1 LKSEHLRGGVF
12 NRLIVL
18 IAVLGTASC
27 TQGPPA
33 AARSSDSGA
42 AVTPDR
48 KVRDQQ
54 GIDWDAILKLE
65 AEAKALVT
73 ASGCSRDDQCR
84 TAPVGSRG
92 CGGPRYYLTYCA
104 RSTDSLALFRK
115 LREVENAERAFNEKY
130 KIGST
135 CEFRMP
141 PAVGITAGECRAK

>member
-1 LKSEHLRGGVF
+1 MTRF
-12 NRLIVL
+12 NRLL
-18 IAVLGTASC
+18 FFFAVLGSASC

-33 AARSSDSGA
+33 VARPSDSSAVA
-42 AVTPDR
+42 APDE
-48 KVRDQQ
+48 KARDQQ
-54 GIDWDAILKLE
+54 AIDWDAILKLE
-65 AEAKALVT
+65 AEAKALVR
-73 ASGCSRDDQCR
+73 ASGCSTDDQCR

-104 RSTDSLALFRK
+104 RSTDSVALFRK

-141 PAVGITAGECRAK
+141 PTVGVTAGECRAK

>member
-1 LKSEHLRGGVF
+1 MTRF
-12 NRLIVL
+12 NRLLVFF
-18 IAVLGTASC
+18 AVLGAASC

-33 AARSSDSGA
+33 AARPSDSGTVVA
-42 AVTPDR
+42 PDG

-54 GIDWDAILKLE
+54 TVDWDAILKLE
-65 AEAKALVT
+65 AEAKALVR
-73 ASGCSRDDQCR
+73 ASGCTADDQCR

-104 RSTDSLALFRK
+104 RSTDSVALFRK

-141 PAVGITAGECRAK
+141 PTVGVTAGECRAK